1 MRNIRLTIEYD
12 GSRFQGWQ
20 RLGAGES
27 TANTISG
34 KLCEVLSRMTGQF
47 PELFCASRTE
57 TGVHAYAQTVNFH
70 TDCTLH
76 TTEIRHYLNRYLPS
90 DIAVLDVQ
98 EVPERF
104 HASLNAKRRTYRY
117 RLSIADVPDVFE
129 RKYVYHL
136 FKKPDVEM
144 MRQAARLLIG
154 RHDFQHFSSSKKK
167 KGGIKEVFDIDI
179 YQGGEELEIT
189 IRANDFLH
197 NMARI
202 IVSTLLD
209 VGQGMRPI
217 EDIPRIFSG
226 EETASDP
233 IDPKGLFFQGAEYP
247 QE

>member
-1 MRNIRLTIEYD
+1 
-12 GSRFQGWQ
+12 
-20 RLGAGES
+20 
-27 TANTISG
+27 
-34 KLCEVLSRMTGQF
+34 
-47 PELFCASRTE
+47 
-57 TGVHAYAQTVNFH
+57 
-70 TDCTLH
+70 
-76 TTEIRHYLNRYLPS
+76 
-90 DIAVLDVQ
+90 
-98 EVPERF
+98 
-104 HASLNAKRRTYRY
+104 
-117 RLSIADVPDVFE
+117 
-129 RKYVYHL
+129 
-136 FKKPDVEM
+136 M

-154 RHDFQHFSSSKKK
+154 RHDFQRFSSSKKK

-179 YQGGEELEIT
+179 YQGAEELEIT
-189 IRANDFLH
+189 ICADDFLH